1 MFSRGFRIYTKT
13 GDGGSS
19 STFTGE
25 RRPKDDAVFEALGA
39 VDELSATIG

>member
-1 MFSRGFRIYTKT
+1 MT
-13 GDGGSS
+13 

-39 VDELSATIG
+39 VDELTSILG